1 MTAVGRREREA
12 AVAVLSKRVQDTK
25 GLIVFDY
32 KGLNVERVTAL
43 RQQIRES
50 GCEMKVAKNT
60 LMKIATKDT
69 VFEPLH
75 EQLIGQTAV
84 TFIDGDPAMV
94 AKVITKFVKDNPE
107 ATLAIKA
114 GMLEKMLLSEKD
126 IEQLGNLPGREVL
139 LGQLLGTFA
148 APLTGF
154 VTVLSDIPRKFLRA
168 LTAIK
173 DTKSN

>member
-1 MTAVGRREREA
+1 VTAVGRREREA

-25 GLIVFDY
+25 GLIVLDY
-32 KGLNVERVTAL
+32 KGLNVEKVTSL
-43 RQQIRES
+43 RKQIREA

-60 LMKIATKDT
+60 LMRLATKDT

-75 EQLIGQTAV
+75 EQLVGQMAV

-94 AKVITKFVKDNPE
+94 AKVITKFLKENPDSPLKVKS
-107 ATLAIKA
+107 
-114 GMLEKMLLSEKD
+114 GMLEKMVLTQKA
-126 IEQLGNLPGREVL
+126 IEQLGNLPSREVL
-139 LGQLLGTFA
+139 LGQLLGTIA

-154 VTVLSDIPRKFLRA
+154 VTVLSDIPRKFLRV
-168 LTAIK
+168 LMAIK

>member
-1 MTAVGRREREA
+1 VTAVGRREREE
-12 AVAVLSKRVQDTK
+12 AVEVLARRVQKTK
-25 GLIVFDY
+25 GLIVLDY
-32 KGLNVERVTAL
+32 KGLNVEKVTSL
-43 RQQIRES
+43 RKQIRQT

-75 EQLIGQTAV
+75 EQLVGQMAV

-94 AKVITKFVKDNPE
+94 AKVITRFLKDNPD
-107 ATLAIKA
+107 TPLKVKS
-114 GMLEKMLLSEKD
+114 GMLEKMMLNEKA
-126 IEQLGNLPGREVL
+126 IEQLGNLPSRDVL
-139 LGQLLGTFA
+139 LAQLLGTIA

-154 VTVLSDIPRKFLRA
+154 VTVLSDIPRKFLRV
-168 LTAIK
+168 LMAIK

>member
-1 MTAVGRREREA
+1 MGRQEREA

-25 GLIVFDY
+25 GLIVLDY
-32 KGLNVERVTAL
+32 KGLNVEKVTSL
-43 RQQIRES
+43 RRQIREA

-75 EQLIGQTAV
+75 EHLVGQMAV
-84 TFIDGDPAMV
+84 TFIDGDAAMV
-94 AKVITKFVKDNPE
+94 AKVITRFLKDNPD
-107 ATLAIKA
+107 TPLKVKS
-114 GMLEKMLLSEKD
+114 GMFEKMLLNEKA
-126 IEQLGNLPGREVL
+126 IEQLGNLPSREVL
-139 LGQLLGTFA
+139 LAQLLGTIA

-154 VTVLSDIPRKFLRA
+154 VTVLSDIPRKFLRV
-168 LTAIK
+168 LMAIK